1 MAVMTA
7 LIFTI
12 IGYLS
17 GSLPFSIWLG
27 RLAFGVDIR
36 QAGAD
41 QNPGAA
47 NVFKVG
53 GKRKW
58 WVGMA
63 AILAD
68 GLKGLIPVAIAL
80 YNFDVNGWGLVPV
93 AVAPVVGH
101 AFSIFLKFKGG
112 KALAT
117 TFGIWTAL
125 TVWRGPLVL
134 GFFFALFSVILTNNA
149 WAAILG
155 MLGLAGYLLLNHASP
170 IFLTIWVLNFAIM
183 LWKHRTELRQPVRLN
198 TFSGKRRSQ
207 SSE

>member
-36 QAGAD
+36 RVGAD
-41 QNPGAA
+41 HNPGAA

-80 YNFDVNGWGLVPV
+80 YNFDVSGWGLVPV
-93 AVAPVVGH
+93 AVAPVAGH

-125 TVWRGPLVL
+125 TVWPGPLVL
-134 GFFFALFSVILTNNA
+134 GFFFALFYIILTNNA

-155 MLGLAGYLLLNHASP
+155 MLGLAGYLLLSHASP
-170 IFLTIWVLNFAIM
+170 IFLAIWVLNFAIM

-198 TFSGKRRSQ
+198 TFSGRSRSQ